1 MQYYSISPAA
11 ANARYAAELRFRC
24 GRHAALRYV
33 QRHGISPRL
42 YRLASQ
48 LLAMERHEMR
58 WERLVNLGIID

>member
-1 MQYYSISPAA
+1 MQHYTIAQDA
-11 ANARYAAELRFRC
+11 THARYAAELRFRC

-33 QRHGISPRL
+33 QRHGISPKL

-58 WERLVNLGIID
+58 WERLVNLGML